1 MNWGAGVAMSFGIG
15 HQQDLDP
22 VLLWLRSKPAAIA
35 QILPLAWKPAY
46 AMDAALKSKKKTK
59 QNKTKNKKNKVG
71 PCYYLFYIR

>member
-46 AMDAALKSKKKTK
+46 AMDAALKSKKKNKTKQKTK
-59 QNKTKNKKNKVG
+59 QNKKKTKKTK
-71 PCYYLFYIR
+71 